1 MDDALVAR
9 WREGDST
16 ATTAVRNGI
25 RTVAERM
32 LGHSTLRGVT
42 SAKARK
48 VAEDEGQRREVTA
61 DIAREVMVRGGATAA
76 DVTAITI
83 MVTARKLVELLR
95 FERPFTGETHLPPQ
109 VAVSYALAPE
119 SLPKPSQDAAQ
130 KHTDECSGCAEDVR
144 IVGAVVRANPNP
156 DPIPRPVAP
165 PPPAVPSV
173 DDMSR
178 DMAAIEAAATA
189 ERAERSERRRKEPP
203 PPRETAAR
211 RAANA
216 EREPADRRAWATL
229 AVLGVASII
238 GLGFWHMHNRQVRY
252 EKRMEIAQL
261 VSRDVPIL
269 ATFGAASRRAEYDG
283 IAEALDR
290 GDCQSAA
297 DQARTLRQQGGGG
310 SEIYRVE
317 AAAWVCVGD
326 GAAAVE
332 AIEAA
337 PTFGDP
343 WLAAQ
348 AHFLRGDVDLGL
360 DSLDRAQS
368 LGKYGALAEAMR
380 RQVDDVWRR

>member
-1 MDDALVAR
+1 MDDGLVAR
-9 WREGDST
+9 WREGDPT

-32 LGHSTLRGVT
+32 LGHPTLRAVT
-42 SAKARK
+42 STKARR

-119 SLPKPSQDAAQ
+119 SLPKPSQEAAQ
-130 KHTDECSGCAEDVR
+130 KHTDECPGCAEDVK
-144 IVGAVVRANPNP
+144 IVGSVVRANPSP
-156 DPIPRPVAP
+156 DPLPRPVSP
-165 PPPAVPSV
+165 PQAAGPNA
-173 DDMSR
+173 DDMRR
-178 DMAAIEAAATA
+178 DMAALEAAADRP
-189 ERAERSERRRKEPP
+189 EPRRRREPA

-211 RAANA
+211 RAASA
-216 EREPADRRAWATL
+216 ERDPADRRAWVSLAVIGVA
-229 AVLGVASII
+229 AVLGAVAWRSHARD
-238 GLGFWHMHNRQVRY
+238 LRY
-252 EKRMEIAQL
+252 EKRLEIAGL
-261 VSRDVPIL
+261 VTREVPNL
-269 ATFGAASRRAEYDG
+269 DEFGAASRRGEYSTIGD
-283 IAEALDR
+283 ALES
-290 GDCQSAA
+290 GDCERAA
-297 DQARTLRQQGGGG
+297 DLARTLRTSGDGG

-317 AAAWVCVGD
+317 AASYVCAGN

-332 AIEAA
+332 AVEAA
-337 PTFGDP
+337 PTFTDP

-360 DSLDRAQS
+360 DWLARAQ
-368 LGKYGALAEAMR
+368 GVGRYGPLATAMR
-380 RQVDDVWRR
+380 QQVDQVWHR

>member
-9 WREGDST
+9 WREGDPT

-32 LGHSTLRGVT
+32 LGHATLRGVT
-42 SAKARK
+42 STKARK

-109 VAVSYALAPE
+109 VAVSYALAPD
-119 SLPKPSQDAAQ
+119 SLPKPSQEAAQ
-130 KHTDECSGCAEDVR
+130 KHTDECTGCAEDVR

-165 PPPAVPSV
+165 PPPAGPTP
-173 DDMSR
+173 DDMIG
-178 DMAAIEAAATA
+178 DMAAIEAAA
-189 ERAERSERRRKEPP
+189 EKPERRRREPA
-203 PPRETAAR
+203 PPRQTAAR

-216 EREPADRRAWATL
+216 EREPADRRAWASL
-229 AVLGVASII
+229 AIIAVASIV
-238 GLGFWHMHNRQVRY
+238 GAGFWSTYNRSLRY

-261 VSRDVPIL
+261 VTRDVPNL
-269 ATFGAASRRAEYDG
+269 TAFGAASRRAEYDE

-290 GDCQSAA
+290 GDCESAA
-297 DQARTLRQQGGGG
+297 ALARTLRRQGGGG

-326 GAAAVE
+326 GVAAVE
-332 AIEAA
+332 AVEAA
-337 PTFGDP
+337 PTFSDP

-348 AHFLRGDVDLGL
+348 AHFLRGDVALGL

-368 LGKYGALAEAMR
+368 LGRYGAMATAMR
-380 RQVDDVWRR
+380 REVENVWRR

>member
-9 WREGDST
+9 WREGDPT

-32 LGHSTLRGVT
+32 LGHTTLRGVT
-42 SAKARK
+42 STKARK

-109 VAVSYALAPE
+109 VAVSYALAPD
-119 SLPKPSQDAAQ
+119 SLPKPSQEAAQ
-130 KHTDECSGCAEDVR
+130 KHTDECTGCAEDVR
-144 IVGAVVRANPNP
+144 IVGAVVRANPTP
-156 DPIPRPVAP
+156 DPMPRPVAP
-165 PPPAVPSV
+165 PPPAGPSV

-178 DMAAIEAAATA
+178 DMAELDAAAA
-189 ERAERSERRRKEPP
+189 KPERTERRRKEPP

-216 EREPADRRAWATL
+216 EREPADRRAWTTL
-229 AVLGVASII
+229 AVLAVASIVGM
-238 GLGFWHMHNRQVRY
+238 GLWRVHTRNVRY

-261 VSRDVPIL
+261 VTREVPSL
-269 ATFGAASRRAEYDG
+269 AMFGAASRRAEYDG

-290 GDCQSAA
+290 GDCASAA
-297 DQARTLRQQGGGG
+297 DLARTLRENGGGG

-326 GAAAVE
+326 GSAAV
-332 AIEAA
+332 AAVEAA

-343 WLAAQ
+343 WIAAQ

-368 LGKYGALAEAMR
+368 LGRYGALAEAMR
-380 RQVDDVWRR
+380 RQVDSVWRR